1 MGLFCLVKGWVSL
14 GCEINYCF
22 KCNFV
27 MLEEILHKKPPFS
40 HKKKNSKRKKYWLVW
55 CNCCLTDNPSLHQ
68 LNSVS
73 QAMRQKTVSL
83 QSIMQQLLLL
93 FYCLNKGITW
103 HQIAYYITNIFT
115 VFKTE
120 PRSLSHNF
128 VVFGGTMGSHCC
140 WIGLIIPIKSTKKC
154 RKIYPQILLWY

>member
-1 MGLFCLVKGWVSL
+1 MPCRLIIHLS
-14 GCEINYCF
+14 
-22 KCNFV
+22 
-27 MLEEILHKKPPFS
+27 
-40 HKKKNSKRKKYWLVW
+40 SKIYY
-55 CNCCLTDNPSLHQ
+55 
-68 LNSVS
+68 SVS

-115 VFKTE
+115 VFNTE

-128 VVFGGTMGSHCC
+128 VVFGGTMGLHCC
-140 WIGLIIPIKSTKKC
+140 WMSLSFSSNLPKKC
-154 RKIYPQILLWY
+154 PKICNPIHFCDIKWIRIFFFHERVYF